1 MPAGAFYPTNGLFA
15 VTWKGRCVIAGIFLS
30 LNKDYGG
37 KHMNTMSFEKL
48 QYNKLKEIVKSFCS
62 SSLGKELLDKL
73 HPSSNI
79 KAVRNRLNE
88 TTEAR
93 RLLDAE
99 SNLPLKGITHIGNH
113 IDKLEKGMMLSPSE
127 LIAISDFLRGCRNI
141 KKFMADKEFYAPILH
156 SYAHSMTEFRG
167 IEDEINFS
175 IKGNSVDSEASKE
188 LKRIRNH
195 LSKTED
201 KIKERLNKFLRS
213 SANKDCIQEFFISKK
228 DDRFTIPIKAS
239 YKNKV
244 SGSIVEVSAKGSTV
258 FIEPAAVSK
267 LNAELAVLKA
277 EEAIEEY
284 QILATLSGIIL
295 EEIQRIKINIELIA
309 QYDMIFAKAKYSKS
323 IDAIEPKL
331 NNHGYIKLVK
341 CKHPLL
347 QGTIVPLN
355 FEIGHKYR
363 SLIITG
369 PNAGGKTIVLKTIG
383 ILSLAVM
390 SGFHIAADEGTELA
404 VFDQIFVD
412 IGDNQS
418 IENSLSTFS
427 SHMKNL
433 SEILS
438 ASNNHTL
445 LLFDEIGSGTEP
457 NEGASLAIAIL
468 EEFYKKGC
476 ITVATTHYGEI
487 KRYSEIHSDF
497 MNAAMLFNSD
507 TLEPLYKL
515 LIGKSGDSNALWIA
529 KKMNIPEHILQKA
542 QNYIDNKNYDLER
555 VRESKIRKIQ
565 DEALKEAADY
575 EFEVG
580 DKVKLTEYNDF
591 GIVYKKKDS
600 FNNVTVLYKEAFI
613 EVSAKRL
620 ELEIQASELYPEGYD
635 LNALFVRYDER
646 KFQRD
651 IERGSKKALKRVSAE
666 IRNRKNN

>member
-1 MPAGAFYPTNGLFA
+1 
-15 VTWKGRCVIAGIFLS
+15 
-30 LNKDYGG
+30 
-37 KHMNTMSFEKL
+37 MNTMTFEKL
-48 QYNKLKEIVKSFCS
+48 QYNELKEIVKSYCI
-62 SSLGKELLDKL
+62 SSLGKGLLDKL
-73 HPSSNI
+73 QPSTNM
-79 KAVRNRLNE
+79 KVVKNRLNE

-93 RLLDAE
+93 NLLNAE
-99 SNLPLKGITHIGNH
+99 NHLPLKGITNIGIHIE
-113 IDKLEKGMMLSPSE
+113 KLEKGMMLSPSE

-141 KKFMADKEFYAPILH
+141 KKFMADKEFFAPILH
-156 SYAHSMTEFRG
+156 SYARSMTEFRG

-195 LSKTED
+195 ISNTEE
-201 KIKERLNKFLRS
+201 KIEDLLNKFLRS
-213 SANKDCIQEFFISKK
+213 SANKECIQEFFISKK
-228 DDRFTIPIKAS
+228 GDRFTIPIKAS

-244 SGSIVEVSAKGSTV
+244 AGSIVEISSKGSTV

-267 LNAELAVLKA
+267 LNAELAVLKS

-295 EEIQRIKINIELIA
+295 EGIQAIKINIELIA
-309 QYDMIFAKAKYSKS
+309 QYDMIFAKAKFSKS
-323 IDAIEPKL
+323 MDAIEPKL

-341 CKHPLL
+341 CRHPLL
-347 QGTIVPLN
+347 RGTIVPLD
-355 FEIGHKYR
+355 FEIGNEYR

-390 SGFHIAADEGTELA
+390 SGFHITAEEGTELA
-404 VFDQIFVD
+404 VFDHIFVD

-476 ITVATTHYGEI
+476 LTVATTHYGEI

-497 MNAAMLFNSD
+497 MNAAMQFNSE

-529 KKMNIPEHILQKA
+529 RKMNIAEHILQKA
-542 QNYIDNKNYDLER
+542 QQYIENKNYDLER
-555 VRESKIRKIQ
+555 VNESKIRKTK
-565 DEALKEAADY
+565 KETFEETAEY

-580 DKVKLTEYNDF
+580 DKVKLTEYDDY

-600 FNNVTVLYKEAFI
+600 FNHVAVLFNDTFL
-613 EVSAKRL
+613 EVNAKRL
-620 ELEIQASELYPEGYD
+620 VLEIKASELYPDGYD
-635 LNALFVRYDER
+635 INSLFVTYEER
-646 KFQRD
+646 KFHRD
-651 IERGSKKALKRVSAE
+651 IERGSKKALKKVSKE
-666 IRNRKNN
+666 IRNRKDQ